1 MTDIL
6 FRLAEKMQGKA
17 KGAAASDPRKGGD
30 GLNGLFQ
37 KSGRVLVGDGGQ
49 WHIPAWIR
57 N

>member
-49 WHIPAWIR
+49 
-57 N
+57 